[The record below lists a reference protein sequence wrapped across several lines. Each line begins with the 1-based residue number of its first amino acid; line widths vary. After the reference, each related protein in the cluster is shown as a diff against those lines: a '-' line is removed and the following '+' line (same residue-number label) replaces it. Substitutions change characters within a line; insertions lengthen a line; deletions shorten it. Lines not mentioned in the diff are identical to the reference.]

1 MKSEPKRRGRP
12 PRIDQAQIVAAARA
26 LAPGTLTMQSVAD
39 ALGVDRTTLHY
50 YVGDRDGLL
59 ELVVTDLFETELREI
74 ELPDDGRWQDFL
86 RAHANAV
93 HRGVLKVGATNT
105 HFRLRLDAGLA
116 ITERVL
122 EALTSTGFTADEA
135 GRILTLTSGIAYSAA
150 HDQLGTEQSKLRQ
163 TPELVRAL
171 NERPADDFPLLNEIV
186 ANRTDATAA
195 ARDFAFGL
203 DVVIAGL
210 EATLVEHR
218 R

>member
-12 PRIDQAQIVAAARA
+12 PRIDHAQIVAAARA
-26 LAPGTLTMQSVAD
+26 LPPGTLTMQSVAD

-59 ELVVTDLFETELREI
+59 ELVVTDLFQSELRAI

-86 RAHANAV
+86 RAHAIAV

-105 HFRLRLDAGLA
+105 HFRLRQNAGLA

-122 EALTSTGFTADEA
+122 EALNRAGFSTEEA
-135 GRILTLTSGIAYSAA
+135 GRILNLTSGIAYSAA
-150 HDQLGTEQSKLRQ
+150 HDQLDTEQSKLRQ
-163 TPELVRAL
+163 TPELARAL
-171 NERPADDFPLLNEIV
+171 NELPTADFPLLNEIV
-186 ANRTDATAA
+186 AARTDTTAA
-195 ARDFAFGL
+195 VRDFEFGL

-210 EATLVEHR
+210 EVRLAR